1 MNAEWFVIA
10 LAIIPAIL
18 LIVAVLFDWLQKK
31 WGR

>member
-1 MNAEWFVIA
+1 MKAEWFVIA

>member
-1 MNAEWFVIA
+1 MKAEQFVIA